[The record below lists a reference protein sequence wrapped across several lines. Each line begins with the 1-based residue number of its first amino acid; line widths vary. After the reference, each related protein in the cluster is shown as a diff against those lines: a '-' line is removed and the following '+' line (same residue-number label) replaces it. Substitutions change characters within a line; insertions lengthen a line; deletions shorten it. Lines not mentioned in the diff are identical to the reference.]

1 MHAMKVRAMSYYDR
15 EVDGLIEIN
24 LTNSYVLDALH
35 IGSIS
40 HYESS
45 KIWRSGKSETPKK
58 DVWPEC
64 KSLIALKRAA

>member
-1 MHAMKVRAMSYYDR
+1 MKVRAMLDDR
-15 EVDGLIEIN
+15 EVDGSIEVN
-24 LTNSYVLDALH
+24 LTDSYIRDGLP

-64 KSLIALKRAA
+64 KSLISA